1 MLNGANSGS
10 TWTWLKC
17 DDQVECK
24 TTAGSYY
31 SNEIEDNKIQTC
43 HVRKIQHYFLSL
55 RKKLAAKV
63 NVIVLT
69 MVEKHVSSEPITK
82 IFMEKL

>member
-31 SNEIEDNKIQTC
+31 SNDIEDNKIHPNLPC
-43 HVRKIQHYFLSL
+43 
-55 RKKLAAKV
+55 
-63 NVIVLT
+63 
-69 MVEKHVSSEPITK
+69 
-82 IFMEKL
+82 

>member
-31 SNEIEDNKIQTC
+31 SNDIEDNEIQTC
-43 HVRKIQHYFLSL
+43 LVRKI
-55 RKKLAAKV
+55 
-63 NVIVLT
+63 
-69 MVEKHVSSEPITK
+69 
-82 IFMEKL
+82 